1 MSVHP
6 LIEKRSFDLLN
17 SIRNKSFNFPENK
30 KIVLHFYMLFEK
42 NIDNDVKKDSPVIS
56 SVYISDKSFLESPS
70 SSIDSE
76 EKLLYHNRFIK
87 NKKDDDVDDINNHFV
102 YLVFPSKSKY
112 LDIKL
117 RKSIDQN
124 ISKIRPY
131 KRGCCKVVQ
140 EEKDGIFKTYF
151 LLKITQ
157 RNIKNK
163 NTIPEIW
170 LKSSSVDFEHDDLFL
185 LDLQKH
191 LFEIFRDKIEI
202 NDIKNNISE
211 YIKMINLVEY

>member
-1 MSVHP
+1 M
-6 LIEKRSFDLLN
+6 
-17 SIRNKSFNFPENK
+17 
-30 KIVLHFYMLFEK
+30 
-42 NIDNDVKKDSPVIS
+42 
-56 SVYISDKSFLESPS
+56 
-70 SSIDSE
+70 
-76 EKLLYHNRFIK
+76 
-87 NKKDDDVDDINNHFV
+87 